1 MHVVPEC
8 LSLATSSSRLQKC
21 RNSRIEEACS
31 GDSLLMVEQSPPRS
45 LDLFLPLPS
54 PNLIAPLEDSFFEET
69 SQMVEDLIIA
79 EM

>member
-1 MHVVPEC
+1 
-8 LSLATSSSRLQKC
+8 
-21 RNSRIEEACS
+21 
-31 GDSLLMVEQSPPRS
+31 MVEQSPPRS